1 MFYPFLYQITNM
13 CYTVAQ
19 KPLAATPAFVKIPVI
34 AGYWFI
40 MMFGLGYC
48 NVAFNLLTFKRFH
61 GVRIKTLNNLF
72 CEYSRNSSLPPPLE
86 TWGSLS
92 TNDGT
97 KTSLKKWIRVAFLPF
112 SMPSPSSLLQ
122 LPVFSLAVESEEIRL
137 YLLAVKLFNLYF
149 WKY

>member
-1 MFYPFLYQITNM
+1 M

-48 NVAFNLLTFKRFH
+48 NVAFNLLSFQRFH
-61 GVRIKTLNNLF
+61 RVREVLV
-72 CEYSRNSSLPPPLE
+72 CEYSRLSSLRPARDA
-86 TWGSLS
+86 S
-92 TNDGT
+92 
-97 KTSLKKWIRVAFLPF
+97 F
-112 SMPSPSSLLQ
+112 
-122 LPVFSLAVESEEIRL
+122 LAVKGEDIRL

-149 WKY
+149 LKV